1 MNILTKR
8 LITLGTTTVVAIA
21 GGVLVGPWESKENHA
36 YKDIVGVVTDCYGR
50 TKGVKMGDY
59 STDEQCEKALAEDLT
74 AYNKAMLKYVKVN
87 LKPYE
92 EIAYT
97 SFVWNVGETAFKNST
112 LLKKLNSGDS
122 LGACKEILNWNKAS
136 FSAKGAQTQIRNGE
150 KCTAKMNGNMSCT
163 VKGLTNRRTQ
173 EYKTCIGEDK
183 DVNEALHA
191 LNLAQKPP
199 ETVEIKSEGVDE
211 VEAEKALLEPLNE
224 EHEVAKETH
233 EVPAVQEVPQQVIC
247 SFKIFGICF
256 QKRQ

>member
-150 KCTAKMNGNMSCT
+150 KCTVKKDGNYSCT
-163 VKGLTNRRTQ
+163 VRGLTNRRNH
-173 EYKTCIGEDK
+173 EYKVCIGEDVAVNKALKELEGYRNPSEAIK
-183 DVNEALHA
+183 DERSELPPIHVETNAPSPSESVPEALPSYEA
-191 LNLAQKPP
+191 SVPLTIP
-199 ETVEIKSEGVDE
+199 ECRWKFFNVC
-211 VEAEKALLEPLNE
+211 L
-224 EHEVAKETH
+224 
-233 EVPAVQEVPQQVIC
+233 
-247 SFKIFGICF
+247 
-256 QKRQ
+256 KRD

>member
-1 MNILTKR
+1 MNPLTRK
-8 LITLGTTTVVAIA
+8 LTVCGATAVVAIT
-21 GGVLVGPWESKENHA
+21 GGVLVAPWEGKENHA
-36 YKDIVGVVTDCYGR
+36 YKDIVGVITDCYGR

-74 AYNKAMLKYVKVN
+74 AYNKAMMKHVKVG

-97 SFVWNVGETAFKNST
+97 SFVWNVGETGFKNST

-122 LGACKEILNWNKAS
+122 LGACKEILNWNKAT
-136 FSAKGAQTQIRNGE
+136 FSIKGAQAQIRNGE
-150 KCTAKMNGNMSCT
+150 KCTAKTDGNMSCT

-183 DVNEALHA
+183 AVNEALRV
-191 LNLAQKPP
+191 LDLAQKPL
-199 ETVEIKSEGVDE
+199 ETLEIRSEGVDE

-224 EHEVAKETH
+224 DRSVVEDSH
-233 EVPAVQEVPQQVIC
+233 EVPAIQEVPRQVVC
-247 SFKIFGICF
+247 SFKILGICF